1 MVIKFR
7 KYVITSRKES
17 ILELDSVSEEVDA
30 ELISEFDLTCLMPC
44 LNEAETIEL
53 CIRQAQDSISRLGI
67 SGEVLIADNGST
79 DGSQDIAR
87 GLGARVVNVEQK
99 GYGAALQHGIAS
111 AKGKYVIMGD
121 ADGSYTWDKLDNLYE
136 KLLAGS
142 DLVMGN
148 RFAGTIYPHA
158 MPRLNRY
165 VGNPVLSYLGRL
177 FFHIT
182 IRDFHC
188 GLRGFHRLKMLKLRI
203 SSPGMEFAS
212 EMVIKSSLSGL
223 VISEVP
229 TDLRPD
235 GRSRAPH
242 LRPIPDGW
250 RHLRLML
257 SYSPKW
263 AMRIPGIFLLLSG
276 SLLSVLTLAPFTI
289 WDKVNFGIH
298 TALIGS
304 ALMISGVQAL
314 FSSFIGELAI
324 SIAIRVKV
332 SSVVARMQRSEILDR
347 ILFLGFALT
356 GSGVIGFLISFSAW
370 SRSGFGELQPVQ
382 LMRLLLPS
390 VTFVIVGIQIIFSA
404 LLFETLRATKK

>member
-1 MVIKFR
+1 M
-7 KYVITSRKES
+7 E
-17 ILELDSVSEEVDA
+17 LEGVAERVDPA
-30 ELISEFDLTCLMPC
+30 LISEFDLTCLMPC

-87 GLGARVVNVEQK
+87 ELGARVVNVEQK

-121 ADGSYTWDKLDNLYE
+121 ADGSYTWDKLDNIYGE
-136 KLLAGS
+136 LLAGS

-148 RFAGTIYPHA
+148 RFAGTIHPGA
-158 MPRLNRY
+158 MPRLNKY
-165 VGNPVLSYLGRL
+165 VGNPVLSYIGRL
-177 FFHIT
+177 FFNIT

-188 GLRGFHRLKMLKLRI
+188 GLRGFHRWKMLKLGI
-203 SSPGMEFAS
+203 SSSGMEFAS
-212 EMVIKSSLSGL
+212 EMVIKSSLSNL
-223 VISEVP
+223 LISEVP

-263 AMRIPGIFLLLSG
+263 AMRIPGIFLLLFG
-276 SLLSVLTLAPFTI
+276 ALLSILALAPFTI
-289 WDKVNFGIH
+289 WDQVNFGVH

-304 ALMISGVQAL
+304 ALIISGVQAI

-324 SIAIRVKV
+324 SIAIQVKV
-332 SSVVARMQRSEILDR
+332 SSIVTRMQQSKILDK

-356 GSGVIGFLISFSAW
+356 GLGFIGFLVSFSVW
-370 SRSGFGELQPVQ
+370 NKSGYGELQPDQ
-382 LMRLLLPS
+382 FMKLLLPA
-390 VTFVIVGIQIIFSA
+390 VTSVIVGIQVMFSA
-404 LLFETLRATKK
+404 LLFETLRATKS

>member
-1 MVIKFR
+1 MYIRTTLGKDQA
-7 KYVITSRKES
+7 
-17 ILELDSVSEEVDA
+17 LELDGVTEGVGA
-30 ELISEFDLTCLMPC
+30 GLISEFDLTCLMPC

-87 GLGARVVNVEQK
+87 KLGARVVNVEQK

-111 AKGKYVIMGD
+111 ANGKFIIMGD
-121 ADGSYTWDKLDNLYE
+121 ADGSYTWDKLDNIYGE
-136 KLLAGS
+136 LLTGS

-148 RFAGTIYPHA
+148 RFAGTIHHGA

-165 VGNPVLSYLGRL
+165 VGNPVLSYIGRL
-177 FFHIT
+177 FFNIT

-188 GLRGFHRLKMLKLRI
+188 GLRGFHRRKMLKLGI
-203 SSPGMEFAS
+203 SSSGMEFAS
-212 EMVIKSSLSGL
+212 EMVIKSSLSNL
-223 VISEVP
+223 VITEVP

-263 AMRIPGIFLLLSG
+263 AMRIPGIFLLLFG
-276 SLLSVLTLAPFTI
+276 ALLAILALAPLTV
-289 WDKVNFGIH
+289 WDQVNFGVH

-304 ALMISGVQAL
+304 ALIISGVQAI

-324 SIAIRVKV
+324 SIAIQVKV
-332 SSVVARMQRSEILDR
+332 SSIVTRMQQSKILDK

-356 GSGVIGFLISFSAW
+356 GLGFLGFLISFSVW
-370 SRSGFGELQPVQ
+370 SKSGYGELEPDQF
-382 LMRLLLPS
+382 MKLLLPA
-390 VTFVIVGIQIIFSA
+390 VTSVIVGIQVIFSA
-404 LLFETLRATKK
+404 LLFETLRATKS

>member
-1 MVIKFR
+1 VYIRTTLGKDQA
-7 KYVITSRKES
+7 
-17 ILELDSVSEEVDA
+17 LELDGVTEGVGA
-30 ELISEFDLTCLMPC
+30 GLISEFDLTCLMPC

-87 GLGARVVNVEQK
+87 KLGARVVNVEQK

-111 AKGKYVIMGD
+111 ANGKFIIMGD
-121 ADGSYTWDKLDNLYE
+121 ADGSYTWDKLDNIYGE
-136 KLLAGS
+136 LLTGS

-148 RFAGTIYPHA
+148 RFAGTIHHGA

-165 VGNPVLSYLGRL
+165 VGNPVLSYIGRL
-177 FFHIT
+177 FFNIT

-188 GLRGFHRLKMLKLRI
+188 GLRGFHRRKMLKLGI
-203 SSPGMEFAS
+203 SSSGMEFAS
-212 EMVIKSSLSGL
+212 EMVIKSSLSNL
-223 VISEVP
+223 VITEVP

-263 AMRIPGIFLLLSG
+263 AMRIPGIFLLLFG
-276 SLLSVLTLAPFTI
+276 ALLAILALAPLTV
-289 WDKVNFGIH
+289 WDQVNFGVH

-304 ALMISGVQAL
+304 ALIISGVQAI

-324 SIAIRVKV
+324 SIAIQVKV
-332 SSVVARMQRSEILDR
+332 SSIVTRMQQSKILDK

-356 GSGVIGFLISFSAW
+356 GLGFLGFLISFSVW
-370 SRSGFGELQPVQ
+370 SKSGYGELEPDQF
-382 LMRLLLPS
+382 MKLLLPA
-390 VTFVIVGIQIIFSA
+390 VTSVIVGIQVIFSA
-404 LLFETLRATKK
+404 LLFETLRATKS

>member
-1 MVIKFR
+1 M
-7 KYVITSRKES
+7 
-17 ILELDSVSEEVDA
+17 ELDSVAEEVDA
-30 ELISEFDLTCLMPC
+30 LLKSEFYLTCLMPC

-67 SGEVLIADNGST
+67 SAEILIADNGST
-79 DGSQDIAR
+79 DGSQDLAR
-87 GLGARVVNVEQK
+87 ELGARVVSVEQK

-121 ADGSYTWDKLDNLYE
+121 ADGSYTWDKLDNVYA

-148 RFAGTIYPHA
+148 RFAGTIYPNA

-165 VGNPVLSYLGRL
+165 VGNPVLSYIGRL
-177 FFHIT
+177 FFKIT

-188 GLRGFHRLKMLKLRI
+188 GLRGFHRWKMLKLGI
-203 SSPGMEFAS
+203 SSEGMEFAS
-212 EMVIKSSLSGL
+212 EMVIKSSLSGF

-263 AMRIPGIFLLLSG
+263 AMRIPGIFLSLFGALLSI
-276 SLLSVLTLAPFTI
+276 LALSPLTI
-289 WDKVNFGIH
+289 WDKVNFGVH

-304 ALMISGVQAL
+304 ALIISGVQAI

-324 SIAIRVKV
+324 SIAIQVKV
-332 SSVVARMQRSEILDR
+332 SSLVMRMQKGELLDK
-347 ILFLGFALT
+347 ILFLGLVITA
-356 GSGVIGFLISFSAW
+356 SGFIGFLISFSVW
-370 SRSGFGELQPVQ
+370 NKSGFGDLQPEQ
-382 LMRLLLPS
+382 FMKLLIPA
-390 VTFVIVGIQIIFSA
+390 VTAVIVGIQVMFSA
-404 LLFETLRATKK
+404 LLFETLRATKT

>member
-1 MVIKFR
+1 M
-7 KYVITSRKES
+7 E
-17 ILELDSVSEEVDA
+17 LEGVAERVDPA
-30 ELISEFDLTCLMPC
+30 LISEFDLTCLMPC

-87 GLGARVVNVEQK
+87 ELGARVVNVEQK

-121 ADGSYTWDKLDNLYE
+121 ADGSYTWDKLDNIYGE
-136 KLLAGS
+136 LLAGS

-148 RFAGTIYPHA
+148 RFAGTIHPGA
-158 MPRLNRY
+158 MPRLNKY
-165 VGNPVLSYLGRL
+165 VGNPVLSYIGRL
-177 FFHIT
+177 FFNIT

-188 GLRGFHRLKMLKLRI
+188 GLRGFHRRKMLKLGI
-203 SSPGMEFAS
+203 SSSGMEFAS
-212 EMVIKSSLSGL
+212 EMVIKSSLSSL
-223 VISEVP
+223 IISEVP

-276 SLLSVLTLAPFTI
+276 ALLSILALAPFTI
-289 WDKVNFGIH
+289 WAEVNFGVH

-304 ALMISGVQAL
+304 ALIISGVQAI

-324 SIAIRVKV
+324 SIAIQVKV
-332 SSVVARMQRSEILDR
+332 SSIVTRMQQSKILDK

-356 GSGVIGFLISFSAW
+356 GLGFIGFLVSFSVW
-370 SRSGFGELQPVQ
+370 NKSGYGELRPDQF
-382 LMRLLLPS
+382 MKLLLPA
-390 VTFVIVGIQIIFSA
+390 VTSVIVGIQVMFSA
-404 LLFETLRATKK
+404 LLFETLRATKS

>member
-1 MVIKFR
+1 
-7 KYVITSRKES
+7 
-17 ILELDSVSEEVDA
+17 LELDGVAEKADP
-30 ELISEFDLTCLMPC
+30 ELISKFDLTCLMPC
-44 LNEAETIEL
+44 LNESETIEL

-87 GLGARVVNVEQK
+87 ELGARVVNVEQK
-99 GYGAALQHGIAS
+99 GYGAALQQGIAS
-111 AKGKYVIMGD
+111 ANGEYVIMGD
-121 ADGSYTWDKLDNLYE
+121 ADGSYTWDKLDNIYGDLI
-136 KLLAGS
+136 AGS

-148 RFAGTIYPHA
+148 RFAGIIHPGA
-158 MPRLNRY
+158 MPRLNKF
-165 VGNPVLSYLGRL
+165 VGNPVLSYIGRL
-177 FFHIT
+177 FFKIP

-188 GLRGFHRLKMLKLRI
+188 GLRGFHRRKMLKLGI

-212 EMVIKSSLSGL
+212 EMVIKSSLSRL

-276 SLLSVLTLAPFTI
+276 ALLSILALAPFTI
-289 WDKVNFGIH
+289 WDEVNFGVH

-304 ALMISGVQAL
+304 ALIISGVQAI

-324 SIAIRVKV
+324 SIAIQVKV
-332 SSVVARMQRSEILDR
+332 SSIVTRMQQSKILDK

-356 GSGVIGFLISFSAW
+356 GLGFIGFLVSFSVW
-370 SRSGFGELQPVQ
+370 NKSGYGELQPDQ
-382 LMRLLLPS
+382 FMKLLLPA
-390 VTFVIVGIQIIFSA
+390 VTSVIVGIQVMFSA
-404 LLFETLRATKK
+404 FLFETLRATKS

>member
-1 MVIKFR
+1 
-7 KYVITSRKES
+7 
-17 ILELDSVSEEVDA
+17 
-30 ELISEFDLTCLMPC
+30 
-44 LNEAETIEL
+44 
-53 CIRQAQDSISRLGI
+53 
-67 SGEVLIADNGST
+67 
-79 DGSQDIAR
+79 
-87 GLGARVVNVEQK
+87 
-99 GYGAALQHGIAS
+99 
-111 AKGKYVIMGD
+111 MGD
-121 ADGSYTWDKLDNLYE
+121 ADGSYTWDKLDNVYE
-136 KLLAGS
+136 ELLAGS

-148 RFAGTIYPHA
+148 RFAGTIYPRA

-177 FFHIT
+177 FFKIT

-188 GLRGFHRLKMLKLRI
+188 GLRGFHRRKMLKLGI
-203 SSPGMEFAS
+203 SSSGMEFAS

-223 VISEVP
+223 IISEVP

-276 SLLSVLTLAPFTI
+276 SVLSILALAPLTI
-289 WDKVNFGIH
+289 WEKVNFGIH

-304 ALMISGVQAL
+304 ALIISGFQAI

-324 SIAIRVKV
+324 SIAIQGKV
-332 SSVVARMQRSEILDR
+332 SSVVARMQQGEFLDK
-347 ILFLGFALT
+347 ILFLGLALT
-356 GSGVIGFLISFSAW
+356 GLGVIGFLISFSAW
-370 SRSGFGELQPVQ
+370 SQSGFGDLQPTQ
-382 LMRLLLPS
+382 FMRLLLPA
-390 VTFVIVGIQIIFSA
+390 VTSVIVGIQIMFSA
-404 LLFETLRATKK
+404 LLFETLRATNK